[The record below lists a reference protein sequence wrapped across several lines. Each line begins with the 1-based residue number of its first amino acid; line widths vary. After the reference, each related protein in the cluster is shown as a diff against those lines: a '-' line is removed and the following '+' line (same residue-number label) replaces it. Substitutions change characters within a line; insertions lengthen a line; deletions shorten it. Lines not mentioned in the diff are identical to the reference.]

1 MQRRQTIQIHESTK
15 LLEHGIVNMTQH
27 DTAKIVADGAAV
39 LTTVGVMVTWLP
51 PLASLFTIIYL
62 GLRIWESDT
71 VREMTKRTKAKDAV
85 DE

>member
-1 MQRRQTIQIHESTK
+1 MT
-15 LLEHGIVNMTQH
+15 EHT
-27 DTAKIVADGAAV
+27 DTAKAVADGAAI
-39 LTTVGVMVTWLP
+39 LTTVGVMATWLP

-71 VREMTKRTKAKDAV
+71 VRKMTNRKEASNAS

>member
-1 MQRRQTIQIHESTK
+1 MKRVSPPVRR
-15 LLEHGIVNMTQH
+15 LLLQDGNADMTQH
-27 DTAKIVADGAAV
+27 DTAKAVADGAAV
-39 LTTVGVMVTWLP
+39 LTTVGVMATWLP

-71 VREMTKRTKAKDAV
+71 VRELTKRKKASNAI

>member
-1 MQRRQTIQIHESTK
+1 
-15 LLEHGIVNMTQH
+15 MTQH
-27 DTAKIVADGAAV
+27 DTAKTIADGAAV
-39 LTTVGVMVTWLP
+39 LTTIGVMATWLP

-71 VREMTKRTKAKDAV
+71 IREMTKRKKATNAS

>member
-1 MQRRQTIQIHESTK
+1 MKRVSPPVRR
-15 LLEHGIVNMTQH
+15 LLLQDGSADMTQH
-27 DTAKIVADGAAV
+27 DTAKAVADGAAV
-39 LTTVGVMVTWLP
+39 LTTVGVMATWLP

-71 VREMTKRTKAKDAV
+71 VRELTKRKKASNAI

>member
-1 MQRRQTIQIHESTK
+1 MT
-15 LLEHGIVNMTQH
+15 EHH
-27 DTAKIVADGAAV
+27 DTAKAVADGAAV
-39 LTTVGVMVTWLP
+39 LTTVGVVAAWLP

-71 VREMTKRTKAKDAV
+71 VRGLTNRKGGANAS

>member
-1 MQRRQTIQIHESTK
+1 LQD
-15 LLEHGIVNMTQH
+15 GNADMTQH
-27 DTAKIVADGAAV
+27 DTAKAVADGAAV
-39 LTTVGVMVTWLP
+39 LTTVGVMATWLP

-71 VREMTKRTKAKDAV
+71 VRELTKRKKASNAV

>member
-1 MQRRQTIQIHESTK
+1 
-15 LLEHGIVNMTQH
+15 MTQH
-27 DTAKIVADGAAV
+27 DAAKAVADGAAV

-62 GLRIWESDT
+62 GLRIWETDT
-71 VREMTKRTKAKDAV
+71 VRKLTNRKGDSNAS

>member
-1 MQRRQTIQIHESTK
+1 
-15 LLEHGIVNMTQH
+15 MTQH
-27 DTAKIVADGAAV
+27 DTAKVVADGAAV

-71 VREMTKRTKAKDAV
+71 VRNLTNRKKADDAI
-85 DE
+85 DK